1 MSAPVESRPGKRTG
15 DDQPTEQP
23 ERQTAEQP
31 EQEAV
36 FEAPFDLETLTRP
49 DLLTTS
55 LGIVVEDWNPQR
67 IVGSLPLDRNRQY
80 YGFLHGGA
88 SAALVETLGSLAAVL
103 EAGVGGMVLGQE
115 LSVTHHRAA
124 RGSGSVTG
132 ICTPLFVGTSVA
144 TYEVTV
150 HDQRERRIATGRITC
165 QLRRRS
171 VRSPEPEKKV

>member
-1 MSAPVESRPGKRTG
+1 MS
-15 DDQPTEQP
+15 PTAAQGAEL
-23 ERQTAEQP
+23 RQDG
-31 EQEAV
+31 AV
-36 FEAPFDLETLTRP
+36 FEPPFDMETLTRP

-55 LGIVVEDWNPQR
+55 LGIVVEDWNPKR
-67 IVGSLPLDRNRQY
+67 LVGSLPLEGSRQY

-103 EAGVGGMVLGQE
+103 EAGTGGMVLGQE

-144 TYEVTV
+144 TYEVAV
-150 HDQRERRIATGRITC
+150 HDQRDRRIATGRITC

-171 VRSPEPEKKV
+171 VRGPDSEKKG

>member
-1 MSAPVESRPGKRTG
+1 MNAPAPARTVLSPDPAG
-15 DDQPTEQP
+15 EHM
-23 ERQTAEQP
+23 A
-31 EQEAV
+31 
-36 FEAPFDLETLTRP
+36 FEPPFDLETLTRP

-55 LGIVVEDWNPQR
+55 LGIVVEDWNPKR
-67 IVGSLPLDRNRQY
+67 LVGSLPLDRNRQY

-103 EAGVGGMVLGQE
+103 EAGPGGMVLGQE

-132 ICTPLFVGTSVA
+132 VCIPLFVGTSVA

-165 QLRRRS
+165 QLRRR
-171 VRSPEPEKKV
+171 RPARAPEPGPRGSAPQTPNGPEKKA

>member
-1 MSAPVESRPGKRTG
+1 MSAPVDLSA
-15 DDQPTEQP
+15 TELP
-23 ERQTAEQP
+23 EEQ
-31 EQEAV
+31 AV
-36 FEAPFDLETLTRP
+36 FEPPFDLETLTRP

-55 LGIVVEDWNPQR
+55 LGIVVTDWNPQR
-67 IVGSLPLDRNRQY
+67 LTGSLPLDRNRQY

-115 LSVTHHRAA
+115 LNVTHHRAA

-150 HDQRERRIATGRITC
+150 HDQRDRRIATGRITC
-165 QLRRRS
+165 QLRRRRT
-171 VRSPEPEKKV
+171 VRGTELGNKG